1 VIPLSTARYIASV
14 QVCALLSICCLAGEA
29 LAASTAIP
37 DSVPPASQINS
48 GSVTPSVVN
57 SELNRTV
64 NLDSV
69 HKRFS
74 LNACFDRAGND
85 NKEILVAAAALP
97 LAQAAITIAKALPNP
112 TYSVVY
118 GFGPAWSYIVAGNNQ
133 QFGFTEE
140 ILVAG
145 KRTKRTNV
153 AKATYIQQIFQLEA
167 VRFDVHNRVRR
178 AYAELAAATAYA
190 ELIETQREIAT
201 NLLDV
206 SSKRVEAGKAPGA
219 EAIQARLN
227 VMQFETQRNS
237 AQGRLMQD
245 STALSLLLG
254 EIPKKLEII
263 DVDENVL
270 FKIKTGKATLVPAPE
285 RGVPRL
291 DDLLPAAW
299 KERNDLK
306 ASIQQ
311 AYAQQKRVTLAKSL
325 RVPDPFI
332 GFNYLFST
340 YKHFQP
346 QYFDPDNSG
355 QNTPGNQVP
364 NQPGYLLTYAQEAP
378 IYYQYQGQIA
388 QAKAT
393 AEQQLTQV
401 ELNKTQIASAITSA
415 YEAIR
420 MHRDNIE
427 KFQQELLPSAEKMA
441 QLARRS
447 YELGK
452 TDLATAI
459 LAQQQYQQLRSSY
472 FDSIVSYQNAWADL
486 EKAVG
491 LPLNL

>member
-1 VIPLSTARYIASV
+1 MIPPSV
-14 QVCALLSICCLAGEA
+14 SKFFTSAQVCAVAMTFFLAS
-29 LAASTAIP
+29 AASAEP
-37 DSVPPASQINS
+37 QGAGAVVPS
-48 GSVTPSVVN
+48 PST

-64 NLDSV
+64 NIDST
-69 HKRFS
+69 HKKFA
-74 LNACFDRAGND
+74 LGVCFDRAGND

-97 LAQAAITIAKALPNP
+97 VAQAGITIAKALPNP
-112 TYSVVY
+112 TYSIVY
-118 GFGPAWSYIVAGNNQ
+118 GFGPAWQYIVAGNNQ

-140 ILVAG
+140 FLVAG

-153 AKATYIQQIFQLEA
+153 AKASYIQQIFQLEA

-201 NLLDV
+201 KLLDV

-227 VMQFETQRNS
+227 VMQFETLRNS

-245 STALSLLLG
+245 STALALLLG

-270 FKIKTGKATLVPAPE
+270 FKIKAGKATLVPAPE
-285 RGVPRL
+285 RGVPELRE
-291 DDLLPAAW
+291 LLPSAW
-299 KERNDLK
+299 NERNDLK
-306 ASIQQ
+306 ASIQK
-311 AYAQQKRVTLAKSL
+311 AYTLQKGVTLAKSQ

-332 GFNYLFST
+332 GFNYLFT
-340 YKHFQP
+340 NYKRFQT
-346 QYFDPDNSG
+346 QYFDPDNTG
-355 QNTPGNQVP
+355 QNTPGNKVP
-364 NQPGYLLTYAQEAP
+364 YQPGYLLTYAQEAP
-378 IYYQYQGQIA
+378 IFYQYQGQVA
-388 QAKAT
+388 QAKANL
-393 AEQQLTQV
+393 EQQQTQV
-401 ELNKTQIASAITSA
+401 ELSKNQIAGAIVNA
-415 YEAIR
+415 YEALRID
-420 MHRDNIE
+420 RDNIA
-427 KFQQELLPSAEKMA
+427 KFQNELLPDAEKMA

-452 TDLATAI
+452 TDLATAV